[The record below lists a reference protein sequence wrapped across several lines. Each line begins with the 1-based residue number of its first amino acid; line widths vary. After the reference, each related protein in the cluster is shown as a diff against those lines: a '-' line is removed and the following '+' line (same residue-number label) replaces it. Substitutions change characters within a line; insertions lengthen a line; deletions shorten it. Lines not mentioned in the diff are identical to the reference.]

1 MKKLSLVL
9 TVLLALEWLGC
20 GGEDKPTAPPVPTIA
35 TVTAAS
41 GTVAPARLSVQDS
54 VWNRITPKALAIT
67 ADRLSSSKQRPPS
80 LLSVSDTVRI
90 QAVVVS
96 DTLYVRLSWSDGTWD
111 RWPGRFAVTSFDTL
125 APDTLA
131 HFTQDALS
139 YSEDQAMLF
148 FQATGDTT
156 WDIWQWRLVT
166 TGAGYLG
173 EGFTLS
179 GTTLTRDQGT
189 ADVDTSN
196 ANQGGQPIYM
206 QPEGPANQDYRL
218 FKSDAVVMDH
228 YLDWQLGDLVAGWVI
243 DDSLY
248 LPQNTAARASRFDI
262 GAVSS
267 YTASPARYT
276 VVLHRALNTGHAD
289 DLDMSAH
296 SSLRMRIGLTN
307 NSDFY
312 LSQGDTRQGFTSVFQ
327 LNLP

>member
-9 TVLLALEWLGC
+9 TVLLALGWLGC
-20 GGEDKPTAPPVPTIA
+20 GEDDEPTAPGPTTV
-35 TVTAAS
+35 TVTAAT
-41 GTVAPARLSVQDS
+41 GTVAPARLSVEDS

-67 ADRLSSSKQRPPS
+67 ADRLSSGKQRPPS
-80 LLSVSDTVRI
+80 LLAVADTVRI

-111 RWPGRFAVTSFDTL
+111 RWPGRFAVTGYDIL
-125 APDTLA
+125 EPDTLA

-148 FQATGDTT
+148 FQAEGDAT

-166 TGAGYLG
+166 TGAGYLA
-173 EGFTLS
+173 EGLTLS

-189 ADVDTSN
+189 VDVATSN
-196 ANQGGQPIYM
+196 ASEFGQPLYM
-206 QPEGPANQDYRL
+206 QPEGFDNQDYRL
-218 FKSDAVVMDH
+218 FESEAVAMDH
-228 YLDWQLGDLVAGWVI
+228 TLDWEIGDLVAGWVI

-248 LPQNTAARASRFDI
+248 LPQNTAARASRFDV

-276 VVLHRALNTGHAD
+276 VVLQRALNTGKGD
-289 DLDMSAH
+289 DLDMSAY

-307 NSDFY
+307 NSDFV
-312 LSQGDTRQGFTSVFQ
+312 LTQGDTRQGFTSVFR